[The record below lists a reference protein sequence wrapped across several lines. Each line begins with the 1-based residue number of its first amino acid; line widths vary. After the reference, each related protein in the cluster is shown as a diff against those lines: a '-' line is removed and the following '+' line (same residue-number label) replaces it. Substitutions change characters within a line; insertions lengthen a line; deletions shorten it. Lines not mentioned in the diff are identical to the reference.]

1 MHHETSRRF
10 CSNFYGELKTSDMVN
25 NSIVSQHLDAVI
37 FLNEINTRQASSIT
51 TG

>member
-1 MHHETSRRF
+1 MKLPVVSAVTF
-10 CSNFYGELKTSDMVN
+10 MNLKLLVN

>member
-1 MHHETSRRF
+1 MHHETSRLF
-10 CSNFYGELKTSDMVN
+10 CSNFYREPKTFHMVN

>member
-10 CSNFYGELKTSDMVN
+10 CSNFYELKTSDMVN